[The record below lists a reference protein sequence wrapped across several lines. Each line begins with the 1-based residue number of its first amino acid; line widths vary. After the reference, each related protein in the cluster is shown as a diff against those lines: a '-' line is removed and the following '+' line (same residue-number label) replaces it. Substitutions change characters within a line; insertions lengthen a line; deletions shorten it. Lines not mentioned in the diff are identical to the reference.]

1 MLWQTPRVSR
11 CFSWNDAKTQK
22 FVQDDEAHFD
32 QGLWL
37 HSSHN
42 RKIWKISHYNLYITY
57 SSGNFNSSNKNGN
70 YKKQSFANLL
80 VIFNVNIL
88 LCHEECLND
97 WVAVAGVAQ
106 VHQADHPRFGSMMK
120 NWFRNVRWRKPR
132 TFNRTDN
139 VHLRKPA
146 KRFQFWNVS
155 NGVLM
160 TFNCCH
166 NLIIQ
171 KSKSNRRESAWISME
186 IWSTK
191 TWNKKTGLNCLSIST
206 TNSKFD

>member
-1 MLWQTPRVSR
+1 M
-11 CFSWNDAKTQK
+11 A
-22 FVQDDEAHFD
+22 
-32 QGLWL
+32 
-37 HSSHN
+37 
-42 RKIWKISHYNLYITY
+42 NLIYRIKKVI
-57 SSGNFNSSNKNGN
+57 NSL
-70 YKKQSFANLL
+70 KKKSFAILTI
-80 VIFNVNIL
+80 IFNPNLL

-106 VHQADHPRFGSMMK
+106 VHEADHPRFGSMMK

-166 NLIIQ
+166 NLIIL
-171 KSKSNRRESAWISME
+171 KSKSTRRESAWISINE
-186 IWSTK
+186 
-191 TWNKKTGLNCLSIST
+191 NKKTGLNCLNIS
-206 TNSKFD
+206 TNSKSD